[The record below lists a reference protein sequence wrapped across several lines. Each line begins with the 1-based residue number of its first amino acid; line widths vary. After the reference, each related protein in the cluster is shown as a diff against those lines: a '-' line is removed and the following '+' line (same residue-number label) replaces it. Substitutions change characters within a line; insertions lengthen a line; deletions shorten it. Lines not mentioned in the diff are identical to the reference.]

1 MKQFDLLIVTARNKL
16 YSLVWLIS
24 LLIGFSAFS
33 LKAQTVKGTVKSNTG
48 ETIPGT
54 TITIKGTTRGTTANK
69 DGVFT
74 IACTSKET
82 LVFSSIGYKTQE
94 ILVGNKTTLNVLLEE
109 VQTALGEVVV
119 VGYGKQRKE
128 GVVAAVTQT
137 TGKVLER
144 AGGVSSIGAALTGN
158 VPGLIT
164 SASTGLPGG
173 EDPTI
178 IIRGISSPNNSAPL
192 ILVDGVERPMNSVDI
207 SSVDAVTVL
216 KDASAT
222 AVFGSRG
229 ANGVILITT
238 KRGKTGKATIRATV
252 NTIVKSASKLPKK
265 YDSYDGLTIRNQAI
279 EYELAARPDGWRNIL
294 PEAILQKYR
303 NPANLAE
310 AERYP
315 NVDWEDALFKKD
327 AISNNANINI
337 SGGTDFVKYF
347 TSADVLH
354 EADLFRVYD
363 NNRGYKQGFEFDR
376 LNVRSNLDFQLSS
389 STLLKT
395 NISGSYGVRKAPWG
409 FTGNQYGPWIDAYNA
424 APDAI
429 LPRYAD
435 GSWGFYSPNEQ
446 KAENSAR
453 ILGLGGIANTTTA
466 QITTDFSLEQD
477 LSRLVKGLKFIGNI
491 SFDNTFVESNRGI
504 NDLFND
510 AQLKWIDPETGN
522 VTYKQVVDG
531 VTGFDFQEGVRWSPA
546 AGNIGASQ
554 RRLFYQFQLNYA
566 KTFAGKHYLTA
577 MGLMNRNVFANGSI
591 VPTYREDWVFRT
603 TYTFNNKFTAE
614 YNGAYNGSEQFAPDY
629 RFNYFSSG
637 GVNWVVSNEEFI
649 KSVKAIDLLKLRAS
663 YGQTGFDNL
672 GIRWPYLDQWNYGGV
687 ARLGTTGEAAEQSP
701 YTQYRQTGV
710 GNPTVQWEESEKFN
724 VGVDFELFK
733 GLIKGKADVFSDNRT
748 KILLGNRQ
756 DVPSYYGAAPP
767 VANLGAVKSS
777 GYEVELHFSKSL
789 GKFRVWTDLNMTH
802 TQNKIIEAA
811 NPELLPEYQKTE
823 GKSINQQYSY
833 VSEGKYNTW
842 DQLYGSTMH
851 NASDNQKLPGTI
863 ALQRGRHHNLL
874 RYRRTQVPAK
884 ECYIL
889 LEQRNRSSIFRRTFR
904 ICTCLRQQVN
914 QRTLLCT
921 GVRLVERQQIVHR
934 RLVLQSYPV
943 PAEVPVARLVF
954 APQLYHHQFPVAAE
968 HRYAVQVRR
977 HQRTADRVRR
987 EAFERILR
995 LVAVLIYVVVDVNH
1009 IVAVYINKV
1018 LHRKPLR
1025 PAVARRNRAAKLAP
1039 GQLAAIVHA
1048 AGVYLINR
1056 YRTHADVIQRYVQLI
1071 YALHYRRNLVNDA
1084 DRDPNYRFA
1093 VTSVKYPDFKEPGN
1107 IGNLWHLN
1115 PANVVSTFAT
1125 SGNFNRA
1132 VRKQR
1137 IASRWPFVK
1146 VEDRAAHIHL

>member
-1 MKQFDLLIVTARNKL
+1 
-16 YSLVWLIS
+16 
-24 LLIGFSAFS
+24 
-33 LKAQTVKGTVKSNTG
+33 
-48 ETIPGT
+48 
-54 TITIKGTTRGTTANK
+54 
-69 DGVFT
+69 
-74 IACTSKET
+74 
-82 LVFSSIGYKTQE
+82 
-94 ILVGNKTTLNVLLEE
+94 
-109 VQTALGEVVV
+109 
-119 VGYGKQRKE
+119 
-128 GVVAAVTQT
+128 
-137 TGKVLER
+137 
-144 AGGVSSIGAALTGN
+144 
-158 VPGLIT
+158 
-164 SASTGLPGG
+164 
-173 EDPTI
+173 
-178 IIRGISSPNNSAPL
+178 
-192 ILVDGVERPMNSVDI
+192 
-207 SSVDAVTVL
+207 
-216 KDASAT
+216 
-222 AVFGSRG
+222 
-229 ANGVILITT
+229 
-238 KRGKTGKATIRATV
+238 
-252 NTIVKSASKLPKK
+252 
-265 YDSYDGLTIRNQAI
+265 
-279 EYELAARPDGWRNIL
+279 
-294 PEAILQKYR
+294 QKYR

-315 NVDWEDALFKKD
+315 NVNWEEALFRKD

-354 EADLFRVYD
+354 EADLFKVYD

-389 STLLKT
+389 STLFKT
-395 NISGSYGVRKAPWG
+395 NISGSYGVRKSPWG
-409 FTGNQYGPWIDAYNA
+409 FNGGGGQYGAWIDAYNA
-424 APDAI
+424 APDAM

-435 GSWGFYSPNEQ
+435 GSWGFYAPNEQ

-477 LSRLVKGLKFIGNI
+477 LSKLVKGLKFTGNI
-491 SFDNTFVESNRGI
+491 SFDNTFVESDRGI

-510 AQLKWIDPETGN
+510 AQLKWIDPETGI
-522 VTYKQVVDG
+522 VTYKQAVDG
-531 VTGFDFQEGVRWSPA
+531 VTGFDFQEGIRWSPA

-603 TYTFNNKFTAE
+603 TYTFKNKYTVE

-672 GIRWPYLDQWNYGGV
+672 GIRWPYLDQWLYGGV
-687 ARLGTTGEAAEQSP
+687 ARLGITGEAAEQSP

-823 GKSINQQYSY
+823 GKSINQEYSY

-851 NASDNQKLPGTI
+851 NAQDNQKLPG
-863 ALQRGRHHNLL
+863 NLYL
-874 RYRRTQVPAK
+874 VDYNADGVIDAQDRVPYGYTNWPQNTYNATFGLDWKGLTAFVQFYGVNNVTRQVGF
-884 ECYIL
+884 
-889 LEQRNRSSIFRRTFR
+889 SS
-904 ICTCLRQQVN
+904 LVN
-914 QRTLLCT
+914 QKNTVYQEGAYWSPSNPDGVPIPRWTST
-921 GVRLVERQQIVHR
+921 PADYYRGTQYMFDGSYVRLKNAEIAYSFTSVASRKLGLAGLRIYLNGNNLIAWSKMPDDREANFGGAAFSQQGA
-934 RLVLQSYPV
+934 YPT
-943 PAEVPVARLVF
+943 
-954 APQLYHHQFPVAAE
+954 
-968 HRYAVQVRR
+968 VRR
-977 HQRTADRVRR
+977 
-987 EAFERILR
+987 
-995 LVAVLIYVVVDVNH
+995 Y
-1009 IVAVYINKV
+1009 
-1018 LHRKPLR
+1018 
-1025 PAVARRNRAAKLAP
+1025 
-1039 GQLAAIVHA
+1039 
-1048 AGVYLINR
+1048 
-1056 YRTHADVIQRYVQLI
+1056 
-1071 YALHYRRNLVNDA
+1071 NL
-1084 DRDPNYRFA
+1084 
-1093 VTSVKYPDFKEPGN
+1093 GLN
-1107 IGNLWHLN
+1107 I
-1115 PANVVSTFAT
+1115 TF
-1125 SGNFNRA
+1125 
-1132 VRKQR
+1132 
-1137 IASRWPFVK
+1137 
-1146 VEDRAAHIHL
+1146 

>member
-1 MKQFDLLIVTARNKL
+1 MKQFDLSISIFRKKLYLIV
-16 YSLVWLIS
+16 WCIS
-24 LLIGFSAFS
+24 LLIGFSGFS
-33 LKAQTVKGTVKSNTG
+33 LKAQTVKGTVKSASG
-48 ETIPGT
+48 EGIPGAT
-54 TITIKGTTRGTTANK
+54 VSIKGTPRGVSASK

-74 IACTSKET
+74 IACTPKSI
-82 LVFSSIGYKTQE
+82 LVFSSIGFITKE
-94 ILVGNKTTLNVLLEE
+94 VLVGNKTSIDVVLEE
-109 VQTALGEVVV
+109 FQSALDEVVV
-119 VGYGKQRKE
+119 VGYGKQKKE
-128 GVVAAVTQT
+128 GVVAAVTQA
-137 TGKVLER
+137 TGKTLER

-164 SASTGLPGG
+164 SSGTGIPGG
-173 EDPTI
+173 EDPQI

-252 NTIVKSASKLPKK
+252 NTIMKSASKLPEK

-279 EYELAARPDGWRNIL
+279 EYELAARPDGWRNFL

-315 NVDWEDALFKKD
+315 NVNWEEALFRKN

-376 LNVRSNLDFQLSS
+376 LNVRSNLDFQLSP
-389 STLLKT
+389 STLFKT
-395 NISGSYGVRKAPWG
+395 NISGSYGVRKTPWG
-409 FTGNQYGPWIDAYNA
+409 FTGGGGQYGAWIDAYNA

-429 LPRYAD
+429 LPRYSD
-435 GSWGFYSPNEQ
+435 GSWGFYAPNEQ

-453 ILGLGGIANTTTA
+453 ILGLGGVANTTTA

-477 LSRLVKGLKFIGNI
+477 LGRLIKGLKFTGNI
-491 SFDNTFVESNRGI
+491 SFDNTFVESDRGI
-504 NDLFND
+504 NDLYND
-510 AQLKWIDPETGN
+510 AQLKWIDPETGI
-522 VTYKQVVDG
+522 VTYKQAVDG
-531 VTGFDFQEGVRWSPA
+531 VTGFDFQEGIRWSPA

-566 KTFAGKHYLTA
+566 KNLGGKHFLTA

-603 TYTFNNKFTAE
+603 TYTFNNKYTIE
-614 YNGAYNGSEQFAPDY
+614 YNGAYNGSEQFASDY

-637 GVNWVVSNEEFI
+637 GVNWILSNEKFI
-649 KSVKAIDLLKLRAS
+649 KSIRAIDLLKLRFS

-672 GIRWPYLDQWNYGGV
+672 GIRWPYLDQWAFERL

-701 YTQYRQTGV
+701 YRQYRQTGV

-724 VGVDFELFK
+724 VGVDVELLK
-733 GLIKGKADVFSDNRT
+733 GLIKAKADVFSDNRT

-767 VANLGAVKSS
+767 VANLGQVKSS
-777 GYEVELHFSKSL
+777 GYELELHISKTL
-789 GKFRVWTDLNMTH
+789 GKFRLWTDLNMTH

-811 NPELLPEYQKTE
+811 NPELLPDYQKTE
-823 GKSINQQYSY
+823 GKAINQEYSY

-842 DQLYGSTMH
+842 DQLYGSTIH
-851 NASDNQKLPGTI
+851 NAQDNQKLPG
-863 ALQRGRHHNLL
+863 NLYIVDYNGDGVIDAQDRVPFGYTNWPQNTYNATFGL
-874 RYRRTQVPAK
+874 DWKGFTAFVQFYAVNNVSRQVGFAS
-884 ECYIL
+884 L
-889 LEQRNRSSIFRRTFR
+889 
-904 ICTCLRQQVN
+904 VN
-914 QRTLLCT
+914 QKNTVYKEGEYWSPSNAEGIPIPRWSSTPADYYRGTQYLFD
-921 GVRLVERQQIVHR
+921 GSYVRLKNAEIAYSLTSGASRKLGLAGLRIYLNGNNLIAWSKMPDDREANFGGAQFSQQGA
-934 RLVLQSYPV
+934 YPT
-943 PAEVPVARLVF
+943 
-954 APQLYHHQFPVAAE
+954 
-968 HRYAVQVRR
+968 VRR
-977 HQRTADRVRR
+977 
-987 EAFERILR
+987 
-995 LVAVLIYVVVDVNH
+995 Y
-1009 IVAVYINKV
+1009 
-1018 LHRKPLR
+1018 
-1025 PAVARRNRAAKLAP
+1025 
-1039 GQLAAIVHA
+1039 
-1048 AGVYLINR
+1048 
-1056 YRTHADVIQRYVQLI
+1056 
-1071 YALHYRRNLVNDA
+1071 NL
-1084 DRDPNYRFA
+1084 
-1093 VTSVKYPDFKEPGN
+1093 GLN
-1107 IGNLWHLN
+1107 I
-1115 PANVVSTFAT
+1115 TF
-1125 SGNFNRA
+1125 
-1132 VRKQR
+1132 
-1137 IASRWPFVK
+1137 
-1146 VEDRAAHIHL
+1146 

>member
-1 MKQFDLLIVTARNKL
+1 MKQFDLSISITRKKFYPIVWCVL
-16 YSLVWLIS
+16 
-24 LLIGFSAFS
+24 LLIGFSGFS
-33 LKAQTVKGTVKSNTG
+33 LKAQTVKGTVKSVSG
-48 ETIPGT
+48 ETIPGA
-54 TITIKGTTRGTTANK
+54 TIIIKGSNKGTNSGK
-69 DGVFT
+69 NGEFT
-74 IACTSKET
+74 INCTPNQT
-82 LVFSSIGYKTQE
+82 LIFRSVGFKSQE
-94 ILVGNKTTLNVLLEE
+94 ILVGNKTTINVVLEE
-109 VQTALGEVVV
+109 FQSALDEVVV
-119 VGYGKQRKE
+119 VGYGKQKKE
-128 GVVAAVTQT
+128 GVVAAVTQA
-137 TGKVLER
+137 TGKTLER

-164 SASTGLPGG
+164 NSGTGLPGG
-173 EDPTI
+173 EDPQI

-252 NTIVKSASKLPKK
+252 NTIVKSASKLPEK

-279 EYELAARPDGWRNIL
+279 EYELAARPDGWRNFL

-315 NVDWEDALFKKD
+315 NVNWEEALFRKN

-347 TSADVLH
+347 TSADILH
-354 EADLFRVYD
+354 EADLFKVYD

-376 LNVRSNLDFQLSS
+376 LNVRSNLDFQLSPT
-389 STLLKT
+389 TLFKT
-395 NISGSYGVRKAPWG
+395 NISGSYGVRKSPWG
-409 FTGNQYGPWIDAYNA
+409 FNGGGGQYGPWIDAYNA
-424 APDAI
+424 SPDAM

-435 GSWGFYSPNEQ
+435 GSWGFHSPNEQ

-453 ILGLGGIANTTTA
+453 ILGLGGIANSTTA

-477 LSRLVKGLKFIGNI
+477 LSRLVKGLKFTGNI
-491 SFDNTFVESNRGI
+491 SFDNTFVESDRGI

-510 AQLKWIDPETGN
+510 AQLKWIDPETGIA
-522 VTYKQVVDG
+522 TYKQAVDG
-531 VTGFDFQEGVRWSPA
+531 VTGFDFQEGIRWSPA
-546 AGNIGASQ
+546 AGTIGASQ

-566 KTFAGKHYLTA
+566 KTIQGKHFLTA
-577 MGLMNRNVFANGSI
+577 MGLMNRNVYANGSI

-603 TYTFNNKFTAE
+603 TYTFNNKYTVE
-614 YNGAYNGSEQFAPDY
+614 YNGAYNGSEQFAPEY

-637 GVNWVVSNEEFI
+637 GVNWVVSNEKFI
-649 KSVKAIDLLKLRAS
+649 KSLKAIDLLKLRAS

-672 GIRWPYLDQWNYGGV
+672 GIRWPYLDQWSYGGV

-777 GYEVELHFSKSL
+777 GYEFELHFSKSL
-789 GKFRVWTDLNMTH
+789 GNFRLWTDLNMTH
-802 TQNKIIEAA
+802 TQNRIVEAA
-811 NPELLPEYQKTE
+811 NPELLPDYQKTE
-823 GKSINQQYSY
+823 GKPINQEYSY

-842 DQLYGSTMH
+842 DQLYGSTIH
-851 NASDNQKLPGTI
+851 NAQDNQKLPG
-863 ALQRGRHHNLL
+863 NLYL
-874 RYRRTQVPAK
+874 VDYNADGVIDAQDRVPFGYTNWPQNTYNATFGLDWKGLTAFVQFYGVNNVTRQVGFAS
-884 ECYIL
+884 L
-889 LEQRNRSSIFRRTFR
+889 
-904 ICTCLRQQVN
+904 VN
-914 QRTLLCT
+914 QKNTVYKEGAYWSPSNPDGMPIPRWTST
-921 GVRLVERQQIVHR
+921 PADYYRGTQYMFDGSYVRLKNAEIAYSFTSNASRKLGLAGLRIYLNGNNLIAWSKMPDDREANFGGAAFSQQGA
-934 RLVLQSYPV
+934 YPT
-943 PAEVPVARLVF
+943 
-954 APQLYHHQFPVAAE
+954 
-968 HRYAVQVRR
+968 VRR
-977 HQRTADRVRR
+977 
-987 EAFERILR
+987 
-995 LVAVLIYVVVDVNH
+995 Y
-1009 IVAVYINKV
+1009 
-1018 LHRKPLR
+1018 
-1025 PAVARRNRAAKLAP
+1025 
-1039 GQLAAIVHA
+1039 
-1048 AGVYLINR
+1048 
-1056 YRTHADVIQRYVQLI
+1056 
-1071 YALHYRRNLVNDA
+1071 NL
-1084 DRDPNYRFA
+1084 
-1093 VTSVKYPDFKEPGN
+1093 GLN
-1107 IGNLWHLN
+1107 I
-1115 PANVVSTFAT
+1115 TF
-1125 SGNFNRA
+1125 
-1132 VRKQR
+1132 
-1137 IASRWPFVK
+1137 
-1146 VEDRAAHIHL
+1146 

>member
-16 YSLVWLIS
+16 YLFVWFIS
-24 LLIGFSAFS
+24 LLIGFSGFS
-33 LKAQTVKGTVKSNTG
+33 LKAQTVKGTVKSTTG

-94 ILVGNKTTLNVLLEE
+94 ILLGNKTTLNVMLEE
-109 VQTALGEVVV
+109 IQTALSEVVV

-137 TGKVLER
+137 TGKTLER

-164 SASTGLPGG
+164 NSGTGLPGG
-173 EDPTI
+173 EDPQI

-252 NTIVKSASKLPKK
+252 NTIMKSASKLPQK

-279 EYELAARPDGWRNIL
+279 EYELAARPDGWRNFL

-315 NVDWEDALFKKD
+315 NVDWEDALFRKD

-354 EADLFRVYD
+354 EADLFKVYD

-389 STLLKT
+389 STLFKT

-409 FTGNQYGPWIDAYNA
+409 FNGGGGQYGPWIDAYNA
-424 APDAI
+424 APDAM

-435 GSWGFYSPNEQ
+435 GSWGFYAPNEQ

-477 LSRLVKGLKFIGNI
+477 LSRLVKGLKFTGNI
-491 SFDNTFVESNRGI
+491 SFDNTFVESDRGI
-504 NDLFND
+504 NDLYND
-510 AQLKWIDPETGN
+510 AQLKWIDPETGI
-522 VTYKQVVDG
+522 VTYKQAVDG
-531 VTGFDFQEGVRWSPA
+531 VTGFDFQEGVRWAPA

-566 KTFAGKHYLTA
+566 KTLAGKHYLTA
-577 MGLMNRNVFANGSI
+577 MGLMNRNVYANGSI

-603 TYTFNNKFTAE
+603 TYTFNNKYTVE

-672 GIRWPYLDQWNYGGV
+672 GIRWPYLDQWSYGGV

-811 NPELLPEYQKTE
+811 NPELLPDYQKTE
-823 GKSINQQYSY
+823 GKPINQEYSY

-851 NASDNQKLPGTI
+851 NAQDNQKLPG
-863 ALQRGRHHNLL
+863 NLYL
-874 RYRRTQVPAK
+874 VDYNADGVIDAQDRVPYGYTNWPQNTYNATFGLDWKGLTAFVQFYGVNNVTRQVGFAS
-884 ECYIL
+884 L
-889 LEQRNRSSIFRRTFR
+889 
-904 ICTCLRQQVN
+904 VN
-914 QRTLLCT
+914 QKNTVYKEGAYWSPSNPDGIPIPRWTST
-921 GVRLVERQQIVHR
+921 PADYYRGTQYMFDGSYVRLKNAEIAYSFTSVASRKLGLAGLRIYLNGNNLIAWSKMPDDREANFGGAAFSQQGA
-934 RLVLQSYPV
+934 YPT
-943 PAEVPVARLVF
+943 
-954 APQLYHHQFPVAAE
+954 
-968 HRYAVQVRR
+968 VRR
-977 HQRTADRVRR
+977 
-987 EAFERILR
+987 
-995 LVAVLIYVVVDVNH
+995 Y
-1009 IVAVYINKV
+1009 
-1018 LHRKPLR
+1018 
-1025 PAVARRNRAAKLAP
+1025 
-1039 GQLAAIVHA
+1039 
-1048 AGVYLINR
+1048 
-1056 YRTHADVIQRYVQLI
+1056 
-1071 YALHYRRNLVNDA
+1071 NL
-1084 DRDPNYRFA
+1084 
-1093 VTSVKYPDFKEPGN
+1093 GLN
-1107 IGNLWHLN
+1107 I
-1115 PANVVSTFAT
+1115 TF
-1125 SGNFNRA
+1125 
-1132 VRKQR
+1132 
-1137 IASRWPFVK
+1137 
-1146 VEDRAAHIHL
+1146 

>member
-16 YSLVWLIS
+16 YLFVWFIS
-24 LLIGFSAFS
+24 LLIGFSGFS
-33 LKAQTVKGTVKSNTG
+33 LKAQTVKGTVKSTTG

-94 ILVGNKTTLNVLLEE
+94 ILLGNKTTLNVMLEE
-109 VQTALGEVVV
+109 IQTALSEVVV

-137 TGKVLER
+137 TGKTLER

-164 SASTGLPGG
+164 NSGTGLPGG
-173 EDPTI
+173 EDPQI

-252 NTIVKSASKLPKK
+252 NTIMKSASKLPQK

-279 EYELAARPDGWRNIL
+279 EYELAARPDGWRNFL

-315 NVDWEDALFKKD
+315 NVDWEEALFRKD

-354 EADLFRVYD
+354 EADLFKVYD

-389 STLLKT
+389 STLFKT

-409 FTGNQYGPWIDAYNA
+409 FNGGGGQYGPWIDAYNA
-424 APDAI
+424 APDAM

-435 GSWGFYSPNEQ
+435 GSWGFYAPNEQ

-477 LSRLVKGLKFIGNI
+477 LSRLVKGLKFTGNI
-491 SFDNTFVESNRGI
+491 SFDNTFVESDRGI
-504 NDLFND
+504 NDLYND
-510 AQLKWIDPETGN
+510 AQLKWIDPETGI
-522 VTYKQVVDG
+522 VTYKQAVDG
-531 VTGFDFQEGVRWSPA
+531 VTGFDFQEGVRWAPA

-566 KTFAGKHYLTA
+566 KTLAGKHYLTA
-577 MGLMNRNVFANGSI
+577 MGLMNRNVYANGSI

-603 TYTFNNKFTAE
+603 TYTFNNKYTVE

-637 GVNWVVSNEEFI
+637 GVNWVVSNEDFI

-672 GIRWPYLDQWNYGGV
+672 GIRWPYLDQWSYGGV

-802 TQNKIIEAA
+802 TQNKIVEAA
-811 NPELLPEYQKTE
+811 NPELLPDYQKTE
-823 GKSINQQYSY
+823 GKPINQEYSY

-851 NASDNQKLPGTI
+851 NAQDNQKLPG
-863 ALQRGRHHNLL
+863 NLYL
-874 RYRRTQVPAK
+874 VDYNADGVIDAQDRVPYGYTNWPQNTYNATFGLDWKGLTAFVQFYGVNNVTRQVGFAS
-884 ECYIL
+884 L
-889 LEQRNRSSIFRRTFR
+889 
-904 ICTCLRQQVN
+904 VN
-914 QRTLLCT
+914 QKNTVYKEGAYWSPSNPDGIPIPRWTST
-921 GVRLVERQQIVHR
+921 PADYYRGTQYMFDGSYVRLKNAEIAYSFTSVASRKLGLAGLRIYLNGNNLIAWSKMPDDREANFGGAAFSQQGA
-934 RLVLQSYPV
+934 YPT
-943 PAEVPVARLVF
+943 
-954 APQLYHHQFPVAAE
+954 
-968 HRYAVQVRR
+968 VRR
-977 HQRTADRVRR
+977 
-987 EAFERILR
+987 
-995 LVAVLIYVVVDVNH
+995 Y
-1009 IVAVYINKV
+1009 
-1018 LHRKPLR
+1018 
-1025 PAVARRNRAAKLAP
+1025 
-1039 GQLAAIVHA
+1039 
-1048 AGVYLINR
+1048 
-1056 YRTHADVIQRYVQLI
+1056 
-1071 YALHYRRNLVNDA
+1071 NL
-1084 DRDPNYRFA
+1084 
-1093 VTSVKYPDFKEPGN
+1093 GLN
-1107 IGNLWHLN
+1107 I
-1115 PANVVSTFAT
+1115 TF
-1125 SGNFNRA
+1125 
-1132 VRKQR
+1132 
-1137 IASRWPFVK
+1137 
-1146 VEDRAAHIHL
+1146 